1 MSDQTRLTR
10 DASRLLAL
18 MYRRYLTSVADG
30 VPRREARSFG
40 DSPTIRALFLPDWDL
55 EDVDD
60 LLRELAA
67 AGFLS
72 VRFADNIVCECA
84 LTPSCVSRM
93 ENQFPDGLKEVAH
106 FLLNL
111 KELFA

>member
-1 MSDQTRLTR
+1 MPDQTRLTR

-18 MYRRYLTSVADG
+18 MYRRYLTSVSDG
-30 VPRREARSFG
+30 VPRRESRSFG
-40 DSPTIRALFLPDWDL
+40 DSPMIRALFLPDWDL